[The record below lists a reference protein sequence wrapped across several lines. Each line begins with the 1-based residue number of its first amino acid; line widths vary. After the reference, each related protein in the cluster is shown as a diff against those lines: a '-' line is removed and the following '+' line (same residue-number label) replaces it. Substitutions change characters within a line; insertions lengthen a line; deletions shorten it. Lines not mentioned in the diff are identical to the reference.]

1 MSGRGERSDV
11 SVGPFYV
18 REGEHL
24 LIDRPRMVATAQAEL
39 DLAERVRQIEEQQRL
54 WHDNRRRFHSGAW
67 LGWLIWLSFIGWA
80 CCIGWL
86 LQAVLTS

>member
-24 LIDRPRMVATAQAEL
+24 LIDRRRMVATAQAEL
-39 DLAERVRQIEEQQRL
+39 DLAERVRQIEEHQRL
-54 WHDNRRRFHSGAW
+54 WHGNRRRNRSAW
-67 LGWLIWLSFIGWA
+67 LGWLIWLTFIGWA
-80 CCIGWL
+80 CFIGWL
-86 LQAVLTS
+86 LQAVLTR